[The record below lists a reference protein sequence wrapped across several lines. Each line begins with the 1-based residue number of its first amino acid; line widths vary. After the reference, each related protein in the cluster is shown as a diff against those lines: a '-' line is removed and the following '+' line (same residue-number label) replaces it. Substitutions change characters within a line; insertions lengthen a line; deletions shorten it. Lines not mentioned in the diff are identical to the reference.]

1 MMRPF
6 KCLPHVSK
14 MSTHTYNWG
23 NNFVVKNVDTYS
35 LTLCITM
42 FIIRA
47 STFVKRDPMTG
58 ITIQIKDSMYEEII
72 KLFFFLGGSYVFFCF
87 GAII

>member
-1 MMRPF
+1 
-6 KCLPHVSK
+6 
-14 MSTHTYNWG
+14 
-23 NNFVVKNVDTYS
+23 
-35 LTLCITM
+35 M

-72 KLFFFLGGSYVFFCF
+72 KLFFFLGGSYVFFAL
-87 GAII
+87 GP